1 MVPEPLYLLSKNPE
15 LIGPTVFSVQ
25 TLARVVFQICNF
37 GTFLGEFFWGSTLL
51 FSNFFLVILIEKWLY
66 YATHIFN

>member
-37 GTFLGEFFWGSTLL
+37 GTFLGEFFWGVYIVIFKL
-51 FSNFFLVILIEKWLY
+51 FFG
-66 YATHIFN
+66 HINRKMVVLCYPYF